1 MKNQHYDLFEKYYRI
16 TVGKFYTAKQC
27 RRLLSLLAAS
37 NGMEL
42 SAEEYSA
49 ILHAVE
55 TVEAHDISGFVES
68 KNFQL
73 LCDMLEEPPAVI
85 TAATALASVFE
96 EMQNNKEPRYS
107 GLVER
112 AIALRTAVPRDNNVR
127 MQLAYLEYAL
137 GDVEDAAEHLR
148 DLVDHSC
155 FEAVGHLAFLSME
168 AGDSEGAYHY
178 LALLERIYSKELELE
193 PESWIRNRMAY
204 LSGCITPQKL
214 ASIRENIEKMPPFL
228 TAGGAGGGSIGFNPN
243 TVRRFTYE
251 H

>member
-16 TVGKFYTAKQC
+16 TVGKFYTHAQC

-49 ILHAVE
+49 ILHAVD

-85 TAATALASVFE
+85 TAATALAAVFE
-96 EMQNNKEPRYS
+96 EMQVNHEPRYAS
-107 GLVER
+107 LVER
-112 AIALRTAVPRDNNVR
+112 AIALRTANPRTNEVR

-148 DLVDHSC
+148 ELVDRSC

-168 AGDSEGAYHY
+168 SGDSEGACHY
-178 LALLERIYSKELELE
+178 LLLLERIYTKELELE
-193 PESWIRNRMAY
+193 PDSWIRNRIAY
-204 LSGCITPQKL
+204 LGGCINPAKL
-214 ASIRENIEKMPPFL
+214 AAIRENVAKMPPFL
-228 TAGGAGGGSIGFNPN
+228 TGGGAGGAIGFNPSSA
-243 TVRRFTYE
+243 RRFTYE